1 MSKGKYVKRTFPLAG
16 LHCAGCAARV
26 EKILNAQTG
35 VVAASVNLAASTA
48 AVEYDTMQTSPERLR
63 QAVQEGG
70 YDMLADS
77 DDDTP
82 DELERMNRER
92 YRDLKRRAFWAV
104 VLAIP
109 VVVIGMFFMDMP
121 YGGAIMALLSAPVVF
136 WLGRGFFVNAWQQL
150 RHRSATMDTLV
161 ALSTGIA
168 YLFSLFNLV
177 FPEFWLS
184 RGVEP
189 HVYFEA
195 AAVIIAFIL
204 LGRTLEEK
212 AKGDTTAS
220 LKKLI
225 GLQPKNAIVVAA
237 DGTQTEIPISR
248 IRVGD
253 LLAVRPGEKIAV
265 DGAVCE
271 GDSYVDESM
280 LSGEPVAVTKQKD
293 AKVFAGTI
301 NQKGSF
307 RFRAEKGGA
316 DTMLSHIIHLV
327 QEAQGSKAPVQQL
340 VDKIAAV
347 FVPAIMT
354 IAVLTFIAWIVLA
367 ENGFT
372 HGLLAAV
379 TVLIIAC
386 PCALGLATP
395 TAIMVGIGKGA
406 ENGILIKDAESLEM
420 AKKIDTIVLDKT
432 GTITE
437 GKPVVTDIVWEAENA
452 DIQRI
457 FLGLEKH
464 SEHPLATAVVQ
475 ALSQANADNGGDC
488 LLTGFESIT
497 GKGVKASWN
506 GKTYYAGN
514 RRMLAEKGITIS
526 PVLSEKAEAFAQEA
540 KTVIWFADEQQALAT
555 CAIADRIKETSKKA
569 IAELQQRGIS
579 VVMLTG
585 DNEQTARRIAA
596 EAGIAEFRAEVLP
609 QQKSEYIKQLQA
621 EGKHV
626 AMVGDGINDSTALA
640 QANLSIAMGQGSDIA
655 MDVAK
660 MTIISSDLHKIT
672 DAIHLSVLTVR
683 TIRQNLF
690 WAFIYNLAS
699 VPVAA
704 GILYP
709 INGFLLN
716 PMLAGAA
723 MAMSSVS
730 VVTNSL
736 RLRNKRFHASAISS
750 LPETSSPVQE
760 IMPEP
765 EKKATLCKTYKV
777 EGMMCDHCRRRVEKV
792 LNSLEGVT
800 AMVTLNPP
808 TATLEYAENEKTLE
822 ELQNILSEK
831 AGDYTIS
838 EI

>member
-1 MSKGKYVKRTFPLAG
+1 MCRTCG
-16 LHCAGCAARV
+16 
-26 EKILNAQTG
+26 KILNAQTG

-150 RHRSATMDTLV
+150 RHRTATMDTLV

-195 AAVIIAFIL
+195 AAVIVAFIL

-280 LSGEPVAVTKQKD
+280 LSGEPLPVHKEPGT
-293 AKVFAGTI
+293 KVFAGTI

-307 RFRAEKGGA
+307 RFRAEKVGA
-316 DTMLSHIIHLV
+316 ATMLAQIIRMV
-327 QEAQGSKAPVQQL
+327 QEAQGSKAPVQKL
-340 VDKIAAV
+340 ADKIAGI
-347 FVPAIMT
+347 FVPAIIG
-354 IAVLTFIAWIVLA
+354 IALLSFVLWLVFDPSGGL
-367 ENGFT
+367 T
-372 HGLLAAV
+372 HGILATV
-379 TVLIIAC
+379 TVLVIAC

-395 TAIMVGIGKGA
+395 TAVMVGIGKGA
-406 ENGILIKDAESLEM
+406 EKGILIRDAVSLET
-420 AKKIDTIVLDKT
+420 AGKIDTVVMDKT
-432 GTITE
+432 GTLTE
-437 GKPVVTDIVWEAENA
+437 GKPVVTDIIWANGDDRAKAV
-452 DIQRI
+452 
-457 FLGLEKH
+457 FLSLEKL
-464 SEHPLATAVVQ
+464 SEHPLADAVVHYF
-475 ALSQANADNGGDC
+475 AGVPTLNVERFGS
-488 LLTGFESIT
+488 LT
-497 GKGVKASWN
+497 GKGIEGTVDGVRYFAGSRRLLDEQGIVV
-506 GKTYYAGN
+506 GKELNIEAQ
-514 RRMLAEKGITIS
+514 R
-526 PVLSEKAEAFAQEA
+526 LSAEA
-540 KTVIWFADEQQALAT
+540 KSLVWFADSEQALAVA
-555 CAIADRIKETSKKA
+555 AIADRIKDSSVEA
-569 IAELQQRGIS
+569 VRELQAAGID
-579 VVMLTG
+579 VYMLTG
-585 DNEQTARRIAA
+585 DSRAAAGHIA
-596 EAGIAEFRAEVLP
+596 EKAGIRNFEAEILP
-609 QQKSEYIKQLQA
+609 QDKAAFVKRLQTL
-621 EGKHV
+621 GHKV
-626 AMVGDGINDSTALA
+626 AMAGDGINDSAALA
-640 QANLSIAMGQGSDIA
+640 QADLSIAMGGGSDIA
-655 MDVAK
+655 MDVAQ
-660 MTIISSDLHKIT
+660 MTIISSDLRNLPE
-672 DAIHLSVLTVR
+672 AIRLSKQTVR

-690 WAFIYNLAS
+690 WAFIYNL
-699 VPVAA
+699 VGIPVAA
-704 GILYP
+704 GALYP
-709 INGFLLN
+709 VSGFLLN
-716 PMLAGAA
+716 PMIAGAA
-723 MAMSSVS
+723 MALSSVS
-730 VVTNSL
+730 VVANSL
-736 RLRNKRFHASAISS
+736 RLK
-750 LPETSSPVQE
+750 
-760 IMPEP
+760 
-765 EKKATLCKTYKV
+765 Y
-777 EGMMCDHCRRRVEKV
+777 RR
-792 LNSLEGVT
+792 
-800 AMVTLNPP
+800 
-808 TATLEYAENEKTLE
+808 
-822 ELQNILSEK
+822 
-831 AGDYTIS
+831 
-838 EI
+838 

>member
-1 MSKGKYVKRTFPLAG
+1 MCCTCG
-16 LHCAGCAARV
+16 
-26 EKILNAQTG
+26 KILNAQTG

-195 AAVIIAFIL
+195 AAVIVAFIL

-280 LSGEPVAVTKQKD
+280 LSGEPLPVHKEPGT
-293 AKVFAGTI
+293 KVFAGTI

-307 RFRAEKGGA
+307 RFRAEKVGA
-316 DTMLSHIIHLV
+316 ATMLAQIIRMV
-327 QEAQGSKAPVQQL
+327 QEAQGSKAPVQKL
-340 VDKIAAV
+340 ADKIAGI
-347 FVPAIMT
+347 FVPAIIG
-354 IAVLTFIAWIVLA
+354 IALLSFVLWLVFDPSGGL
-367 ENGFT
+367 T
-372 HGLLAAV
+372 HGILATV
-379 TVLIIAC
+379 TVLVIAC

-395 TAIMVGIGKGA
+395 TAVMVGIGKGA
-406 ENGILIKDAESLEM
+406 EKGILIRDAVSLET
-420 AKKIDTIVLDKT
+420 AGKIDTVVMDKT
-432 GTITE
+432 GTLTE
-437 GKPVVTDIVWEAENA
+437 GKPVVTDIVWANGDDRA
-452 DIQRI
+452 KAV
-457 FLGLEKH
+457 FFSLEKL
-464 SEHPLATAVVQ
+464 SEHPLADAVVHYF
-475 ALSQANADNGGDC
+475 AGVPTLNVERFGS
-488 LLTGFESIT
+488 LT
-497 GKGVKASWN
+497 GKGIEGTVDGVRYFAGSRRLLDEQGIVV
-506 GKTYYAGN
+506 GKELNIEAQ
-514 RRMLAEKGITIS
+514 R
-526 PVLSEKAEAFAQEA
+526 LSAEA
-540 KTVIWFADEQQALAT
+540 KSIVWFADSEQALAVA
-555 CAIADRIKETSKKA
+555 AIADRIKDSSVEA
-569 IAELQQRGIS
+569 VRELQAAGID
-579 VVMLTG
+579 VYMLTG
-585 DNEQTARRIAA
+585 DSRAVAGHIA
-596 EAGIAEFRAEVLP
+596 EKAGIRHFEAEILP
-609 QQKSEYIKQLQA
+609 QDKAAFVKRLQTL
-621 EGKHV
+621 GHKV
-626 AMVGDGINDSTALA
+626 AMAGDGINDSAALA
-640 QANLSIAMGQGSDIA
+640 QADLSIAMGGGSDIA
-655 MDVAK
+655 MDVAQ
-660 MTIISSDLHKIT
+660 MTIISSDLRKIPE
-672 DAIHLSVLTVR
+672 AIQLSKQTVR

-690 WAFIYNLAS
+690 WAFIYNL
-699 VPVAA
+699 VGIPVAA
-704 GILYP
+704 GALYP
-709 INGFLLN
+709 VSGFLLN
-716 PMLAGAA
+716 PMIAGAA
-723 MAMSSVS
+723 MALSSVS
-730 VVTNSL
+730 VVANSL
-736 RLRNKRFHASAISS
+736 RLK
-750 LPETSSPVQE
+750 
-760 IMPEP
+760 
-765 EKKATLCKTYKV
+765 Y
-777 EGMMCDHCRRRVEKV
+777 RR
-792 LNSLEGVT
+792 
-800 AMVTLNPP
+800 
-808 TATLEYAENEKTLE
+808 
-822 ELQNILSEK
+822 
-831 AGDYTIS
+831 
-838 EI
+838 